1 MYTEED
7 LKQLAVEMD
16 QIQYCDV
23 TTAKQLVAE
32 VIRLREALEEISE
45 SWMCTARRD
54 KTGKYTLPPLCRE
67 IADSALSNPG
77 HISR

>member
-45 SWMCTARRD
+45 SWMCTARR
-54 KTGKYTLPPLCRE
+54 
-67 IADSALSNPG
+67 LS
-77 HISR
+77 